1 MNKIIEILQDLRPE
15 YDFTQSKD
23 FIADG
28 YLDSFDIVS
37 LVSSLEEN
45 YGILID
51 ALDILPENFCSIE
64 AISEFPILAVFSL
77 LSAINSSFIC

>member
-64 AISEFPILAVFSL
+64 AIAEVVKK
-77 LSAINSSFIC
+77 NGGKVK

>member
-64 AISEFPILAVFSL
+64 AIAEVVKKNGGKSNENNFPQ
-77 LSAINSSFIC
+77 